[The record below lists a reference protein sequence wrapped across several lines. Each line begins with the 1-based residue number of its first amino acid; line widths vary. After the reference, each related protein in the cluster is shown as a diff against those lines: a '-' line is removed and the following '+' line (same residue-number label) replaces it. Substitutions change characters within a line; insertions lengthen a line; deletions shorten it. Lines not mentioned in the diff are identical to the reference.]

1 MTEAPPLGRR
11 RSPGNRAPLLQIQQL
26 NVAYG
31 DVQVLWDVNLVVYP
45 GEIVALV
52 GANGAGKSTLLATV
66 SGLLAPL
73 GGAILLD
80 GQPIAGR
87 PAHELVAAGIAH
99 VPEGRRLFPALTVL
113 ENLRLGAFLR
123 RDRAAIDADIAHML
137 DLFPRLK
144 ERLNTLAGKL
154 SGGEQQM
161 VALGRG
167 LMARP
172 RLLLVDELS
181 LGLAPV
187 IVEQLIAIL
196 TTINEEG
203 VTVLVVEQDV
213 QLALEQ
219 AHYGYVLETGQLVRQ
234 GDGADLLADPTIQHA
249 FLGLNPPTP

>member
-1 MTEAPPLGRR
+1 MTDSPPLGRHR
-11 RSPGNRAPLLQIQQL
+11 TPGDRAPLLQVQQL
-26 NVAYG
+26 NVGYG
-31 DVQVLWDVNLVVYP
+31 DVQVLWDINLTVYP
-45 GEIVALV
+45 GELVALV
-52 GANGAGKSTLLATV
+52 GANGAGKSTLLASL
-66 SGLLAPL
+66 SGLLPPMS
-73 GGAILLD
+73 GSILLD
-80 GQPIAGR
+80 GQPITGR
-87 PAHELVAAGIAH
+87 PAHELVGVGIAH

-123 RDRAAIDADIAHML
+123 RDRAAIDADIAHVL

-144 ERLNTLAGKL
+144 ERLHTLAGKL

-187 IVEQLIAIL
+187 IVEHLIAIL
-196 TTINEEG
+196 DTVNQEG

-234 GDGADLLADPTIQHA
+234 GNGADLLADPTIQQA
-249 FLGLNPPTP
+249 FLGLTAD

>member
-1 MTEAPPLGRR
+1 MTETPPLGRR
-11 RSPGNRAPLLQIQQL
+11 RIPGDHAPLLQVQQL

-31 DVQVLWDVNLVVYP
+31 DVQVLWDVDLAVYP

-52 GANGAGKSTLLATV
+52 GANGAGKSTLLATI
-66 SGLLAPL
+66 SGLLPPL
-73 GGAILLD
+73 SGAIVLD

-87 PAHELVAAGIAH
+87 PAHELVAAGLAH

-123 RDRAAIDADIAHML
+123 RDQAVIQADLTHTL

-144 ERLNTLAGKL
+144 ERLHTLAGKL

-196 TTINEEG
+196 TTINAEG

-219 AHYGYVLETGQLVRQ
+219 AHYGYILETGQIVRH

-249 FLGLNPPTP
+249 FLGLNPPA

>member
-1 MTEAPPLGRR
+1 MTDHPALGRR
-11 RSPGNRAPLLQIQQL
+11 RTPGDHPPLLQVQQL

-31 DVQVLWDVNLVVYP
+31 DVQVLWDVNLAVYP

-52 GANGAGKSTLLATV
+52 GANGAGKSTLLASL
-66 SGLLAPL
+66 SGLLPPMS
-73 GGAILLD
+73 GTIMLD
-80 GQPIAGR
+80 GQPITGR
-87 PAHELVAAGIAH
+87 PAHELVGSGIAH

-123 RDRAAIDADIAHML
+123 RDRPAIDADIAHIL

-144 ERLNTLAGKL
+144 ERLNTTAGKL

-196 TTINEEG
+196 DTVNQEG

-219 AHYGYVLETGQLVRQ
+219 AHYGYVLETGQVVRQ
-234 GDGADLLADPTIQHA
+234 GDGADLLADPTIQQA
-249 FLGLNPPTP
+249 FLGLAAD

>member
-1 MTEAPPLGRR
+1 MLHV
-11 RSPGNRAPLLQIQQL
+11 QQL

-31 DVQVLWDVNLVVYP
+31 DVQVLWDVNLAVYP

-52 GANGAGKSTLLATV
+52 GANGAGKSTLLATL
-66 SGLLAPL
+66 SGLLPPL
-73 GGAILLD
+73 SGSIVWD
-80 GQPIAGR
+80 GQPITGH
-87 PAHELVAAGIAH
+87 PAHELVAVGIAH
-99 VPEGRRLFPALTVL
+99 VPEGRRLFPALSVQ

-123 RDRAAIDADIAHML
+123 RDRAAIDADLAHVL

-196 TTINEEG
+196 NTVNQEG

-219 AHYGYVLETGQLVRQ
+219 AHYGYVLETGQVVRQ
-234 GDGADLLADPTIQHA
+234 GDGATLLTDPTIQQA
-249 FLGLNPPTP
+249 FLGLAAE

>member
-1 MTEAPPLGRR
+1 
-11 RSPGNRAPLLQIQQL
+11 
-26 NVAYG
+26 
-31 DVQVLWDVNLVVYP
+31 VLWDINLTVYP
-45 GEIVALV
+45 GELVALV
-52 GANGAGKSTLLATV
+52 GANGAGKSTLLASL
-66 SGLLAPL
+66 SGLLPPMS
-73 GGAILLD
+73 GSILLD
-80 GQPIAGR
+80 GQPITGR
-87 PAHELVAAGIAH
+87 PAHELVGVGIAH

-123 RDRAAIDADIAHML
+123 RDRAAIDADIAHVL

-144 ERLNTLAGKL
+144 ERLHTLAGKL

-196 TTINEEG
+196 DTVNQEG

-234 GDGADLLADPTIQHA
+234 GNGADLLADPTIQQA
-249 FLGLNPPTP
+249 FLGLTAD

>member
-1 MTEAPPLGRR
+1 
-11 RSPGNRAPLLQIQQL
+11 
-26 NVAYG
+26 
-31 DVQVLWDVNLVVYP
+31 VQVLWDINLTVYP
-45 GEIVALV
+45 GELVALV
-52 GANGAGKSTLLATV
+52 GANGAGKSTLLASL
-66 SGLLAPL
+66 SGLLPPMS
-73 GGAILLD
+73 GSILLD
-80 GQPIAGR
+80 GQPITGR
-87 PAHELVAAGIAH
+87 PAHELVGVGIAH

-123 RDRAAIDADIAHML
+123 RDRAAIDADIAHVL

-144 ERLNTLAGKL
+144 ERLHTLAGKL

-196 TTINEEG
+196 DTVNQEG

-234 GDGADLLADPTIQHA
+234 GNGADLLADPTIQQA
-249 FLGLNPPTP
+249 FLGLTAD

>member
-1 MTEAPPLGRR
+1 MTESPPLGRHCT
-11 RSPGNRAPLLQIQQL
+11 PGDRAPLLQVQQL
-26 NVAYG
+26 NVGYG
-31 DVQVLWDVNLVVYP
+31 DVQVLWDVNLTVYP
-45 GEIVALV
+45 GELVALV
-52 GANGAGKSTLLATV
+52 GANGAGKSTLLASL
-66 SGLLAPL
+66 SGLLPPMS
-73 GGAILLD
+73 GSILLD
-80 GQPIAGR
+80 GQPITGR
-87 PAHELVAAGIAH
+87 PAHELVGAGIAH
-99 VPEGRRLFPALTVL
+99 VPEGRRLFPVLTVL

-123 RDRAAIDADIAHML
+123 RDRAAIDADIAHVL

-144 ERLNTLAGKL
+144 ERLHTLAGKL

-196 TTINEEG
+196 DTVNQEG

-219 AHYGYVLETGQLVRQ
+219 AHYGYVLETGQVVRQ
-234 GDGADLLADPTIQHA
+234 GDGAALLADPTIQQA
-249 FLGLNPPTP
+249 FLGLSAD

>member
-1 MTEAPPLGRR
+1 MSTIPPSGRR
-11 RSPGNRAPLLQIQQL
+11 RTPGDHPPLLQIQQL

-31 DVQVLWDVNLVVYP
+31 DVQVLWDVDLAVYP

-52 GANGAGKSTLLATV
+52 GANGAGKSTLLATI
-66 SGLLAPL
+66 SGLLQPIS
-73 GGAILLD
+73 GAIVLD
-80 GQPIAGR
+80 RQPIAGR
-87 PAHELVAAGIAH
+87 PAHELVAAGLAH

-123 RDRAAIDADIAHML
+123 RDQATIKEDLMHTL

-144 ERLNTLAGKL
+144 ERLHTLAGKL

-196 TTINEEG
+196 TTINAEG
-203 VTVLVVEQDV
+203 VTILVVEQDV

-219 AHYGYVLETGQLVRQ
+219 AHYGYILETGQIVRQ
-234 GDGADLLADPTIQHA
+234 GDGADLLADPTIQQA
-249 FLGLNPPTP
+249 FLGLNPPA